1 MDADFLIG
9 LLVCGVYA
17 AIYIGIPT
25 LTYVL
30 YRRYGPQRYRP
41 QNRRTQSAVVDGA
54 TAANIHLGDAQT
66 APPLLLDP
74 DSIDDWE
81 TEVVKLFRDGNE
93 LSAIELVQVKT
104 GVSLE
109 DAKVK
114 VLKLDETAE

>member
-1 MDADFLIG
+1 MDPDLLIG
-9 LLVCGVYA
+9 LLICGVYA
-17 AIYIGIPT
+17 ALYIGIPT

-30 YRRYGPQRYRP
+30 YRRYGPQQYRP
-41 QNRRTQSAVVDGA
+41 QNRHTQPAVVDEA
-54 TAANIHLGDAQT
+54 TAANIHLGEAQT
-66 APPLLLDP
+66 LPLLLDP